1 MLVPLLKFSH
11 QTPVD
16 KLGLAEDYGVDYTEY
31 DYYTFEPKIVNGKK
45 AGKHEFP
52 SIVALLHD
60 DGKQFCGGTLVHKKF
75 VATAAH
81 CFRGE

>member
-1 MLVPLLKFSH
+1 MLVALLKYSY

-16 KLGLAEDYGVDYTEY
+16 KLGFAEDYGVDYDEY
-31 DYYTFEPKIVNGKK
+31 DYNTLGTKIVDGKT

-60 DGKQFCGGTLVHKKF
+60 DGEQFCGGTLVHKKS
-75 VATAAH
+75 VATAGH
-81 CFRGE
+81 CFRGK